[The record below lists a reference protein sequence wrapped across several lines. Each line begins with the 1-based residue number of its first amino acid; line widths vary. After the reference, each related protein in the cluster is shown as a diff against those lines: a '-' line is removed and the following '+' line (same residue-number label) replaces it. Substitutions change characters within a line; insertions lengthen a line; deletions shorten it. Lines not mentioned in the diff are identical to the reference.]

1 MTLPNDMRQYEVV
14 DGVTYEYDSNG
25 NLTFD
30 GERRF
35 YYDYKNRLREVYVD
49 NVLRARYSYD
59 GKDRRVSKTVYEGD
73 GTVVKE
79 KTLFIYDG
87 WQVIEEQDASGTLV
101 AEYVYGR
108 GIDELAMRMQKG
120 ARLRAQKGAT

>member
-73 GTVVKE
+73 GTTVKE
-79 KTLFIYDG
+79 NTLFIYDG